1 MMIDMKWSEGLMAK
15 TKELMLSDIV
25 QISHQYQRSIRIDTD
40 IGRPDALDGYIFHAT
55 ASTVLDGMC
64 KQLALTNQRS
74 FTWTGPFGGG
84 KSSLA
89 VALASSLHPNNTLRE
104 KARTALNLDSKPDF
118 DKAFP
123 VQDGWL
129 VIPVVGRRGS
139 VINELDLSIRKAQG
153 KSLDSRDKPNTQL
166 VLNQL
171 LAEAKDRP
179 NDGVLVFIDEMGKFL
194 EASALDS
201 GDDVYFFQELA
212 EVSARSEGRLV
223 VIGVLHQSF
232 AQYADTRDDWAK
244 VQGRYMDLPFV
255 AASDE
260 VVELIGNAI
269 KAETRPKC
277 IKNVSEAV
285 ADAIRA
291 RRPAVGNDFAS
302 ALERCWPLHPTMAAL
317 LGPISKRQF
326 GQNERST
333 FGFLSSLEPFGFRAY
348 LRSTPQNQSTWYRP
362 SDYWDYLRTNLE
374 PAILAS
380 SDGHRWSQAVEAVE
394 RAEAKTG
401 DPLLVAVIK
410 NIAVID
416 LFRNGSGL
424 SADQQVLFSLFH
436 DVPQNQVAEA
446 LQKLASIKVVLY
458 KSYTGAWSVFEGSD
472 FDIDAAITQ
481 TLATSP
487 GVDYTKL
494 SQLMG
499 LHPVVAK
506 RHYHETGTMRW
517 MELSLRSI
525 EQAEKIAKSYTPQR
539 GEFGQFILAL
549 PQRNMTTSEA
559 RLKIQA
565 FAYEKP
571 WPMLIGIPENHARI
585 ADLAAEL
592 VALEQVKERRELEG
606 DNVARREVF
615 ARLTATRTNL
625 EDQLQAAISMCSWY
639 SGSNIIITPGARL
652 SPIASN
658 LADNLFENCPRVWS
672 ELVNRDNISS
682 NSVKARRDLLHAMIN
697 AEGQEKLGIE
707 GFPAERG
714 LFETLLVASDLYRF
728 ERGTWRFCEPSAS
741 SPEGFTHLWH
751 ITQQLFSNVDT
762 RISVNGIYDSWSQMG
777 MKQGILPVF
786 LTVFL
791 LANKAN
797 IAVYKEGM
805 FIPRLS
811 DVDID
816 ECLQEPARF
825 TLRWIAINE
834 DKNQILAGISSLLE
848 DVGEKGVSAD
858 PLEAA
863 RGLVAMVF
871 NMPEWSRRT
880 QRIGET
886 AKAIRDML
894 LKANDPH
901 KVLFLD
907 LPSLLETSDASA
919 YVSTLREPLQEIVA
933 AYPKMLAEVES
944 KMLEA
949 LDASPDDLASLRE
962 RAKLVAGVSG
972 HFRLD
977 AFSTRLASYDG
988 SRLSLEGILSLAA
1001 EKPPRD
1007 WVDRHIDTAVLELV
1021 QFARRFRE
1029 AEAFVTVKGREARS
1043 EAIAMVIGTG
1053 ADTTTISR
1061 SFSISERHRQV
1072 VDNKAAELV
1081 SMLQNQGF
1089 ETDILLAIL
1098 AKTSIKLATEK
1109 EHING

>member
-1 MMIDMKWSEGLMAK
+1 MAK
-15 TKELMLSDIV
+15 TKEQMLSAVV
-25 QISHQYQRSIRIDTD
+25 QISNQYQRSIRSDAD

-64 KQLALTNQRS
+64 KQLASTNQRS

-89 VALASSLHPNNTLRE
+89 VALASALQPSNSLRK
-104 KARTALNLDSKPDF
+104 KARTALNIDSKPDF

-139 VINELDLSIRKAQG
+139 VIKELDLSIRKAQG
-153 KSLDSRDKPNTQL
+153 KSLESRNKPNAQL
-166 VLNQL
+166 VLSEL
-171 LAEAKDRP
+171 LAQAKDRP
-179 NDGVLVFIDEMGKFL
+179 NDGVMVFIDEMGKFL
-194 EASALDS
+194 EASALDT

-232 AQYADTRDDWAK
+232 AQYANRLGIDTRDDWAK
-244 VQGRYMDLPFV
+244 VQGRYLDLPFV

-269 KAETRPKC
+269 EVETRPEC
-277 IKNVSEAV
+277 IKGASEAV

-348 LRSTPQNQSTWYRP
+348 LNSTPQAQSTWYRP

-401 DPLLVAVIK
+401 NQLLVAIIK
-410 NIAVID
+410 NIAVSD

-424 SADQQVLFSLFH
+424 SADLQVLLSLFH
-436 DVPQNQVAEA
+436 DVPQSKIEEA
-446 LQKLASIKVVLY
+446 LQKLAALKVILY

-472 FDIDAAITQ
+472 FDIDAAIAQ

-494 SQLMG
+494 SKLMG

-525 EQAEKIAKSYTPQR
+525 DQAEKITKNYTPQR

-549 PQRNMTTSEA
+549 PHRNITISEA
-559 RLKIQA
+559 RKWVQT

-571 WPMLIGIPENHARI
+571 WPMLVGIPDNHARI
-585 ADLAAEL
+585 TELAEEL
-592 VALEQVKERRELEG
+592 VALEQVKERHELEG

-625 EDQLQAAISMCSWY
+625 EDQLQAAVSLCRWY
-639 SGSNIIITPGARL
+639 SGSNKIIEPGAKL

-697 AEGQEKLGIE
+697 TEGQEKLGIE

-714 LFETLLVASDLYRF
+714 LFETLLVASDLYRI
-728 ERGTWRFCEPSAS
+728 EEGTWRFCKPSAS
-741 SPEGFTHLWH
+741 SPKGFTHLWN
-751 ITQQLFSNVDT
+751 ITQKLFSDVDT
-762 RISVNGIYDSWSQMG
+762 RVSVNGIYDCWSQIG
-777 MKQGILPVF
+777 MKQGIMPVF
-786 LTVFL
+786 LAVFL
-791 LANKAN
+791 LAHKAN

-811 DVDID
+811 DADID
-816 ECLQEPARF
+816 ECLQDPTRF
-825 TLRWIAINE
+825 TLRWIAVNE
-834 DKNQILAGISSLLE
+834 DKKQILAGISSLLE
-848 DVGEKGVSAD
+848 EVGEKGGAAD

-880 QRIGET
+880 QHLSET

-901 KVLFLD
+901 KVLFVD
-907 LPSLLETSDASA
+907 LPSLLEASDAQA
-919 YVSTLREPLQEIVA
+919 YVSTLRAPLKEIVA
-933 AYPKMLAEVES
+933 AYPKMLAIVER

-949 LDASPDDLASLRE
+949 LDAIPEDLASLRE

-988 SRLSLEGILSLAA
+988 SRQSLEGILSLAA

-1007 WVDRHIDTAVLELV
+1007 WVDRHIDTALLELV

-1029 AEAFVTVKGREARS
+1029 AEAFVAVKGREARS
-1043 EAIAMVIGTG
+1043 EAIAMIIGTG

-1061 SFSISERHRQV
+1061 SFSISERHRQI
-1072 VDNKAAELV
+1072 VDSKAAELV
-1081 SMLQNQGF
+1081 SMLQEQGF
-1089 ETDILLAIL
+1089 ETDVLLAIL
-1098 AKTSIKLATEK
+1098 AKTGMKLVNEK
-1109 EHING
+1109 EHLNG